1 MVKIFSNNNF
11 LFLRWNLTTSSLSST
26 QKITKKKEKK
36 KLILK
41 FQIFKIIYHPKSIFT
56 MQYVHSETW
65 ALLALYLIVW
75 WKI

>member
-36 KLILK
+36 KFDTKISN
-41 FQIFKIIYHPKSIFT
+41 FQNNLPPKSKKYFHYAIC
-56 MQYVHSETW
+56 
-65 ALLALYLIVW
+65 A
-75 WKI
+75 